1 MLSYQHGYHAGN
13 HADVLKHLVLVHA
26 LDHLNRKSKP
36 WRYVD
41 THAGAGLY
49 ALDDERALK
58 RKEFQSG
65 IDRLWGRVDLPD
77 PVARL
82 CALVGES
89 GANGQKADSPTHYP
103 GSPVIAQRIARE
115 ADELRLFEL
124 HPGEGEALSACV
136 AGDHRTR
143 VLREDGFR
151 GALGQLP
158 PPSRRGLVL
167 VDPSYEIKSDYEAVV
182 RFLAAAHRRFATGT
196 VAVWYPIVERARI
209 NHLHDAMRT
218 SGIPDLVYA
227 EASVKAD
234 TDDRGMTGSGL
245 VVLHPPWTLG
255 AMLEETLPWLCD
267 VLAQEEG
274 AHWRF
279 QRLSAES

>member
-13 HADVLKHLVLVHA
+13 HADVLKHLVLVHV
-26 LDHLNRKSKP
+26 LDHLNRKPKP

-49 ALDDERALK
+49 ALGDERALK
-58 RKEFQSG
+58 RQEFRSG
-65 IDRLWGRVDLPD
+65 IDRLWGRPDLPD
-77 PVARL
+77 SVARL

-89 GANGQKADSPTHYP
+89 GANGARAESLTHYP
-103 GSPVIAQRIARE
+103 GSPVFAQRIARE
-115 ADELRLFEL
+115 TDELRLFEL

-136 AGDHRTR
+136 ADDRRTR

-167 VDPSYEIKSDYEAVV
+167 VDPPYEVKSDYQAVV

-196 VAVWYPIVERARI
+196 VAVWYPVVERARI
-209 NHLHDAMRT
+209 DQLHDALRT
-218 SGIPDLVYA
+218 SGIPDLVYT

-234 TDDRGMTGSGL
+234 TESHGMTGSGL

-255 AMLEETLPWLCD
+255 DMLEETLPWLCG

>member
-26 LDHLNRKSKP
+26 LDHLNRKPKP

-49 ALDDERALK
+49 ALDDAQAQK
-58 RKEFQSG
+58 REEYRSG
-65 IDRLWGRVDLPD
+65 IGKLWGRTDLPEAL
-77 PVARL
+77 ARL
-82 CALVGES
+82 CAVVGAEES
-89 GANGQKADSPTHYP
+89 DLAHYP

-124 HPGEGEALSACV
+124 HPGEGEALESCMGA
-136 AGDHRTR
+136 DRRSR

-167 VDPSYEIKSDYEAVV
+167 VDPPYEVKTDYDAVV
-182 RFLAAAHRRFATGT
+182 RFLAAARRRFATGT
-196 VAVWYPIVERARI
+196 VAIWYPIVERTRI
-209 NHLHDAMRT
+209 DHLHDALRG
-218 SGIPDLVYA
+218 SGIPDLVFT
-227 EASVKAD
+227 ESSVQANAD
-234 TDDRGMTGSGL
+234 GYGMTGSG
-245 VVLHPPWTLG
+245 VVVMHPPWTLAG
-255 AMLEETLPWLCD
+255 MLEETLPWLCD
-267 VLAQEEG
+267 ALAQDAG

-279 QRLSAES
+279 ERLTPES